1 MTALIALA
9 ALAVA
14 AEFIVTTRGNPV
26 LQGGEERESARR
38 SLDFGHTVSY

>member
-14 AEFIVTTRGNPV
+14 AEFIASPAPIPGLPRITMGDLACKLMEGRM
-26 LQGGEERESARR
+26 
-38 SLDFGHTVSY
+38 

>member
-14 AEFIVTTRGNPV
+14 AEFISSPAPIPGLPRITMGDVIVRM
-26 LQGGEERESARR
+26 GER
-38 SLDFGHTVSY
+38 